1 MGTTLFPGNDENE
14 PQCNPVSISIKSAI
28 GRVEDDSEN
37 KRDLMSVVRLL
48 VVDDVECWRRCLISL
63 LQTEAQITIVGE
75 ASDGVEAVQMAEK
88 MQPCMVLLDVGLP
101 RLNGLKAGAWIRKI
115 APHAKLLF
123 VSHESDPD
131 IVSAAF
137 QLGALG
143 YILKSDVAR
152 ELVVAIRSSIRG
164 EKFLSDGLKKRINSM

>member
-1 MGTTLFPGNDENE
+1 MSPSVILFPER
-14 PQCNPVSISIKSAI
+14 IKAAV
-28 GRVEDDSEN
+28 GRFEDDSEN
-37 KRDLMSVVRLL
+37 KRDLMPVVRLL
-48 VVDDVECWRRCLISL
+48 VVDDVEYWRRCLASL
-63 LQTEAQITIVGE
+63 LQTEVQIAIVGE

-101 RLNGLKAGAWIRKI
+101 RLNGLKAGSWIRKL
-115 APHAKLLF
+115 APQAKLLF

-143 YILKSDVAR
+143 YILKSDAVR
-152 ELVVAIRSSIRG
+152 ELVVAIRSAIRG
-164 EKFLSDGLKKRINSM
+164 EKFLSDGLIGQRSRHGM